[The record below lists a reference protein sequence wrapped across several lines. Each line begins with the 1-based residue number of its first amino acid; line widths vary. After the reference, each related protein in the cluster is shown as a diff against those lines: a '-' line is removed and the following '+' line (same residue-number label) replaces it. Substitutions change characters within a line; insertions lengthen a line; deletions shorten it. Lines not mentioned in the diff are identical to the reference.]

1 MNDAV
6 IIPPAALDLLTSQV
20 TGPVATPA
28 DQSYGDETFAWNLG
42 FPQTPAVA
50 VGATNAAD
58 VQAAVRFAAVQNLPV
73 AVLATGHGVMST
85 ADQAVLI
92 NVRRLRSLQIDPEA
106 RTATVGAGVEWQE
119 VVSAAG
125 ALGLAPVSGSAL
137 NVGVVGYTL
146 GGGLSPVLGRRFGWA
161 ADHVR
166 AFDIVTA
173 DGELRTVTA
182 QSEPDLFWAVR
193 GGKSNFGVVVSLTFS
208 LMPVPRFYGGGLYF
222 DAERADPVLSEFRRL
237 AGLEDDRVS
246 VSFAFLRLPPAP
258 FVPEPLRGKVIA
270 HLRFSHLGTAEE
282 GEALLAP
289 VRAAAP
295 ALIDLAQERPY
306 TEYAVVHNDPVDPL
320 PAYERTTMLTGF
332 PPEAAQ
338 AFVETA
344 GAGVDTPVL
353 VAEIRRLGGALGR
366 EPEVANAIGHR
377 DAPFTLWLGATG
389 APGDPAAMAGPL
401 DALLDALAPW
411 KHPGAV
417 LNFLS
422 PADADPAQIA
432 QAYSPAV
439 HERLLECKLKYDP
452 LNRFRVNHV
461 LIAG

>member
-1 MNDAV
+1 M
-6 IIPPAALDLLTSQV
+6 
-20 TGPVATPA
+20 
-28 DQSYGDETFAWNLG
+28 
-42 FPQTPAVA
+42 
-50 VGATNAAD
+50 
-58 VQAAVRFAAVQNLPV
+58 
-73 AVLATGHGVMST
+73 
-85 ADQAVLI
+85 
-92 NVRRLRSLQIDPEA
+92 
-106 RTATVGAGVEWQE
+106 
-119 VVSAAG
+119 
-125 ALGLAPVSGSAL
+125 
-137 NVGVVGYTL
+137 
-146 GGGLSPVLGRRFGWA
+146 LGRRFGWA

-344 GAGVDTPVL
+344 GAGVDTPSWSPRSAAWAGLSAESPRWPMRSAIETRRSPCGWEQPVL
-353 VAEIRRLGGALGR
+353 RGIQRRWRALLTRFWMPWRRGSILGR
-366 EPEVANAIGHR
+366 
-377 DAPFTLWLGATG
+377 
-389 APGDPAAMAGPL
+389 
-401 DALLDALAPW
+401 
-411 KHPGAV
+411 
-417 LNFLS
+417 
-422 PADADPAQIA
+422 
-432 QAYSPAV
+432 Y
-439 HERLLECKLKYDP
+439 
-452 LNRFRVNHV
+452 
-461 LIAG
+461 